1 MDAIIA
7 ERWLA
12 HACPSGAGPASAVL
26 SMSGQ
31 IKLKRWLPFT
41 ATQWIDLTRGFV
53 WAARVVRSPLIV
65 KGSDRYVDSVGEMA
79 WRLWGVVPVMRAS
92 GPDVTR
98 SAAWR
103 FFAESLTW
111 LPGPRTDVRWSAAAP
126 DTIVA
131 EGGGFGAAAQR
142 VTMRLGEDGRLLSL
156 SGPRWGNPLGRPYGY
171 YNFGVDVLR
180 EIRVDGRT
188 VPSRIRASWGWRE
201 PWQAEGEF
209 FRADISEVRF
219 DAKPDKLLA
228 KR

>member
-65 KGSDRYVDSVGEMA
+65 KGSDRYVRLGRRDGVAAVGCGA
-79 WRLWGVVPVMRAS
+79 GAMRAS

-156 SGPRWGNPLGRPYGY
+156 SGPRWATRSATVRVLQLRRRRAEGDKGRRAHSSVADPGELGLGRAVAG
-171 YNFGVDVLR
+171 
-180 EIRVDGRT
+180 GR
-188 VPSRIRASWGWRE
+188 
-201 PWQAEGEF
+201 
-209 FRADISEVRF
+209 
-219 DAKPDKLLA
+219 
-228 KR
+228 